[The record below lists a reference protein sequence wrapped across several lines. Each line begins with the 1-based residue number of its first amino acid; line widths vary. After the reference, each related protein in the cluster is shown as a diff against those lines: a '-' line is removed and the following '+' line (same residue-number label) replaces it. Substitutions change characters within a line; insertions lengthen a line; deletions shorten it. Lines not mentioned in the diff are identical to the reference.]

1 MAGLNSSW
9 MESFRILCEERS
21 FTRAAER
28 LHMTQPGMS
37 QHIAKLE
44 ERLGTKLV
52 EREAPGFLLT
62 EAGEKT
68 RALAQS
74 RWREERAF
82 LDSLDDEDADK
93 GKLSLTCSGSFATF
107 LYPRL
112 MEWMAEAPGL
122 SLTLHAAPEE
132 SIVQG
137 VLSGAFDFG
146 IVSGDQRHPR
156 LAVERLGGES
166 LDLVLP
172 GEWQGRTLSFSDL
185 QDLGYIQHPDGP
197 RYADLVLGANFAP
210 EYRGAEKLRIRSSV
224 NQIGQIPAPV
234 AGGLGYTIL
243 PRSGILAFP
252 DRDKLSSPPL
262 AQPTLLELR
271 LIWLK
276 GKTRS
281 KRAEK
286 LARIVREEAGRLD

>member
-1 MAGLNSSW
+1 MSALNSSW

-68 RALAQS
+68 LALAQS

-82 LDSLDDEDADK
+82 LASLDDEDADK
-93 GKLSLTCSGSFATF
+93 GRLSLTCSGSFATF

-112 MEWMAEAPGL
+112 IEWMAEAPGL
-122 SLTLHAAPEE
+122 SITLDAAPEE

-137 VLSGAFDFG
+137 VLAGAFDFG
-146 IVSGDQRHPR
+146 IVSSEQRHPG
-156 LAVERLGGES
+156 LAMERLGAEP
-166 LDLVLP
+166 LDLALP
-172 GEWQGRTLSFSDL
+172 GAWQGRTPRFSDL
-185 QDLGYIQHPDGP
+185 QDLGYIHHPDGP
-197 RYADLVLGANFAP
+197 RYADLVLGTNFAP
-210 EYRGAEKLRIRSSV
+210 DYRGWETLRIRSAV

-252 DRDKLSSPPL
+252 DRDKLSIAPL

>member
-1 MAGLNSSW
+1 MSALNSGW
-9 MESFRILCEERS
+9 IESFRILCEERS

-68 RALAQS
+68 LALAQS

-82 LDSLDDEDADK
+82 LASLDDEDADK
-93 GKLSLTCSGSFATF
+93 GRLSLTCSGSFATF

-112 MEWMAEAPGL
+112 IEWMAEAPGL
-122 SLTLHAAPEE
+122 SITLDAAPEE
-132 SIVQG
+132 SILQG
-137 VLSGAFDFG
+137 VLAGAFDFG
-146 IVSGDQRHPR
+146 IVSSEQRHPR
-156 LAVERLGGES
+156 LEMKRLGAEP

-172 GEWQGRTLSFSDL
+172 GEWQGRTPRFCDL
-185 QDLGYIQHPDGP
+185 QELGYIHHPDGP

-210 EYRGAEKLRIRSSV
+210 DYRGWETLRIRSSV

-234 AGGLGYTIL
+234 ASGLGYTIL

-252 DRDKLSSPPL
+252 DRDKLVIAPL

>member
-1 MAGLNSSW
+1 MA
-9 MESFRILCEERS
+9 R
-21 FTRAAER
+21 
-28 LHMTQPGMS
+28 
-37 QHIAKLE
+37 
-44 ERLGTKLV
+44 
-52 EREAPGFLLT
+52 
-62 EAGEKT
+62 
-68 RALAQS
+68 S

-82 LDSLDDEDADK
+82 LASFDDEDTDK
-93 GKLSLTCSGSFATF
+93 GRLSLTCSGSFATF

-112 MEWMAEAPGL
+112 IEWMAEAPGL
-122 SLTLHAAPEE
+122 SIALDAAPEE

-137 VLSGAFDFG
+137 VLSGAVDFG

-156 LAVERLGGES
+156 LEMESLGWEH

-172 GEWQGRTLSFSDL
+172 GEWQGRTPSLSEL
-185 QDLGYIQHPDGP
+185 QELGYIHHPDGP
-197 RYADLVLGANFAP
+197 SYADLVLGANFAP
-210 EYRGAEKLRIRSSV
+210 DYRGWEILGIRSSV

-252 DRDKLSSPPL
+252 DRDKLSTAPL
-262 AQPTLLELR
+262 GQPTLLELR